1 VDLRESHFIPAGVY
15 KILRDDVEKN
25 PHPWVLTD
33 RSAVQTSRQ
42 MTASLLCGDCEQ
54 LFSRN
59 GERWVLGNCL
69 KRNGTFPLRTLVAS
83 QTPVASSPETQV
95 YYAAAIP
102 DVNIPALSYFA
113 LSIFWR
119 GSVHAWRQRTVHYD
133 LGPFQEKFRQYL
145 VGATSFPTDCALLVA
160 LRSGKDIDRLTYPP
174 IGSRRDG
181 HHVYKF
187 PMPGL
192 GFSIAVGRNIPQNI
206 RDYCLVNG
214 PGNPII
220 VTNMIEDSLKQDA
233 AKLFAQRAANR
244 A

>member
-1 VDLRESHFIPAGVY
+1 MNLRESHFIPAGIY
-15 KILRDDVEKN
+15 RILRGDVEKN
-25 PHPWVLTD
+25 PNPWLLTD

-42 MTASLLCGDCEQ
+42 MTAYLLCGDCEQ
-54 LFSRN
+54 LFSTN
-59 GERWVLGNCL
+59 GERWVLANCL
-69 KRNGTFPLRTLVAS
+69 KRDGTFPLRTLLAS
-83 QTPVASSPETQV
+83 KTPAASSPETQV

-102 DVNIPALSYFA
+102 EVNVSALGYFA

-119 GSVHAWRQRTVHYD
+119 GSVHAWRGRTVHYD

-145 VGATSFPTDCALLVA
+145 VGVTSFPSDCALLVA
-160 LRSGKDIDRLTYPP
+160 LRTDKDIDCFTYPP

-192 GFSIAVGRNIPQNI
+192 GFSIAVGRNIPANI
-206 RDYCLVNG
+206 RSCCLVNG
-214 PGNPII
+214 PGNPIV
-220 VTNMIEDSLKQDA
+220 VTSMIDDSLKQDA
-233 AKLFAQRAANR
+233 AKVLAKRAANR